1 MSLKT
6 EKICH
11 YFCQDLTAVQTA
23 NKLKLS
29 RQTINYYFKIIRNYL
44 NYESFLLNEKIFCI
58 EYIKIQNRYFFYI
71 NSNNKI
77 YLIEEN
83 SKDLIKLNIFIKK
96 YIEKNLLNNSKK
108 NGVRIIYNI
117 NTKNFTILGYYS
129 SSNNLQNFVNNR
141 LKKFR
146 GIKKENLQ
154 DHIKESFFRFNHSID
169 EINQK
174 ILTFSSI
181 L

>member
-1 MSLKT
+1 MSLKIQ
-6 EKICH
+6 KICH

-23 NKLKLS
+23 YKLKLS
-29 RQTINYYFKIIRNYL
+29 RQTINYYFKMIRDYL
-44 NYESFLLNEKIFCI
+44 NYEPFLLSEKIFCI

-71 NSNNKI
+71 CSNNKI

-83 SKDLIKLNIFIKK
+83 SKDLTELNIFIKDYVK
-96 YIEKNLLNNSKK
+96 KNLLNNSKRD
-108 NGVRIIYNI
+108 GVRIIYNK
-117 NTKNFTILGYYS
+117 NTQNFTILGYYIS
-129 SSNNLQNFVNNR
+129 SSNLQNFVINR

-154 DHIKESFFRFNHSID
+154 NHIKESFFRFNHSID

-174 ILTFSSI
+174 ISTHFSI